1 MTGGRGRASGS
12 SGWMTA
18 VYSPK
23 GGAGKT
29 MLALNLATALGTDR
43 PGSSLLVDLGLP
55 YNHAALTAGLV
66 PESCLALCG
75 NAGDASFEDAV
86 LDAVIRHPSGLLLLP
101 ATLRLEQSELI
112 TADLTE
118 RSLAVLLGAFDE
130 VVVDLGVSL
139 TETALRVLENADRI
153 VLVLTPELAALK
165 DAGELLKILRLVLG
179 VPQQRLQLVLNHP
192 RPASPVSRNSVE
204 RAIGQSLDFEIPH
217 DGVRCDRA
225 ALTGELLM
233 LSVPNSPVSKAI
245 RLIADR
251 SRRDRNRLLRV
262 G

>member
-1 MTGGRGRASGS
+1 
-12 SGWMTA
+12 MTA

-23 GGAGKT
+23 GGSGKT
-29 MLALNLATALGTDR
+29 MVALNLAASLGIGR
-43 PGSSLLVDLGLP
+43 PASGLLVDLGLP
-55 YNHAALTAGLV
+55 FNHAALTAGLV
-66 PESCLALCG
+66 PKSCLALCG
-75 NAGDASFEDAV
+75 NASDASFEEAV
-86 LDAVIRHPSGLLLLP
+86 LDTVIRHQSGLLVVP
-101 ATLRLEQSELI
+101 ATQRLEQSELI

-118 RSLAVLLGAFDE
+118 RALAVLLRAFEE
-130 VVVDLGVSL
+130 VVVDLGVAL

-165 DAGELLKILRLVLG
+165 DTGELLTILRYVLG
-179 VPQQRLQLVLNHP
+179 VPPQRVQVVLNHP
-192 RPASPVSRNSVE
+192 RATSAVSRNSVE

-233 LSVPNSPVSKAI
+233 LTVPNSPVPKAI

-251 SRRDRNRLLRV
+251 ARGDRNRLLRV